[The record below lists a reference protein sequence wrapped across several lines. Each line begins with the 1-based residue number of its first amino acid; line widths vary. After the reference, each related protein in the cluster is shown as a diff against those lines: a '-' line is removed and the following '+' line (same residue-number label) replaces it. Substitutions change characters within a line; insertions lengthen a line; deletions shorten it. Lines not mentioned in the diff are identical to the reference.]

1 MNYVQALHQNFFF
14 PLQKNQTTGKHNV
27 WFIKKKKRVKLK
39 KLLEMNLRV
48 RAPSHCRVFRLN
60 PPVVPERREIAERKR
75 Q

>member
-1 MNYVQALHQNFFF
+1 MYKHCIRTSFF
-14 PLQKNQTTGKHNV
+14 PYKKKPQTTGKHNV
-27 WFIKKKKRVKLK
+27 WFIKKKKRVKLE

-48 RAPSHCRVFRLN
+48 RAPSHCRVFSLN